1 MHPHQPLPSSNPGSR
16 EFVPGPFSSP
26 RVEQFY
32 HNIIAPDF
40 MTMCYQH
47 TPPGFR
53 AMEKGP
59 RLRTWEGDSP
69 YFKNRSLRGPR
80 GGDVLRL
87 LRKPITFRN
96 IPMIERITV
105 HSFIQGALK
114 NGSGYLHVAGMILQ
128 AITNQRV
135 DLHKAKMSETKFS
148 LIRGR
153 TVSMTCDLK
162 GENMYHFLGKLINI
176 VLPRIKDWNG
186 VRATTGDGS
195 GNLMFGFEPEVVSN
209 FPEIE
214 GNYDPYPPKLIPVS
228 ATSFFFGA
236 SELSRDSR
244 ECTSPSTQLPTV
256 TRMLDCFCSSSVFRS
271 MAKL

>member
-1 MHPHQPLPSSNPGSR
+1 
-16 EFVPGPFSSP
+16 
-26 RVEQFY
+26 
-32 HNIIAPDF
+32 
-40 MTMCYQH
+40 
-47 TPPGFR
+47 
-53 AMEKGP
+53 
-59 RLRTWEGDSP
+59 
-69 YFKNRSLRGPR
+69 
-80 GGDVLRL
+80 
-87 LRKPITFRN
+87 
-96 IPMIERITV
+96 MIERITV

-135 DLHKAKMSETKFS
+135 ELHKAKMSETKFS

-195 GNLMFGFEPEVVSN
+195 GNLMFGFEPDVVSN

-244 ECTSPSTQLPTV
+244 ACTSPSTQLPTV
-256 TRMLDCFCSSSVFRS
+256 TRMLDCFCSSWVFRS